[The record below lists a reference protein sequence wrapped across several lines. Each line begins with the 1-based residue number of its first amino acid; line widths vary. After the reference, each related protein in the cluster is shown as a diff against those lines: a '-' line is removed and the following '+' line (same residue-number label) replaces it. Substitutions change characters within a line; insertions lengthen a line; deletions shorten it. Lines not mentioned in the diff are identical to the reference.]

1 MCISDLSSDVCSS
14 DLFHHLID
22 LLDYGFDHLLAIFG
36 GLVGH
41 VGGDL
46 DIIELRA
53 QAFILPYDAA
63 IVDEVH
69 NTLEA
74 AFRTDREVKHQRFR
88 AKAIDD
94 RLHAVLEIG
103 TSAVQL
109 VDEAHSWHAV
119 LVGLAPHGLGLSP
132 HPVAA
137 CDPRHRPLAHAPP
150 PHAPARA
157 VDV

>member
-14 DLFHHLID
+14 DLFHHRIV

-63 IVDEVH
+63 IVEEVH

-74 AFRTDREVKHQRFR
+74 DLRTDRGVKHNSQERR
-88 AKAIDD
+88 
-94 RLHAVLEIG
+94 
-103 TSAVQL
+103 
-109 VDEAHSWHAV
+109 
-119 LVGLAPHGLGLSP
+119 VGKECVSTCRTRWCTFH
-132 HPVAA
+132 
-137 CDPRHRPLAHAPP
+137 
-150 PHAPARA
+150 
-157 VDV
+157 